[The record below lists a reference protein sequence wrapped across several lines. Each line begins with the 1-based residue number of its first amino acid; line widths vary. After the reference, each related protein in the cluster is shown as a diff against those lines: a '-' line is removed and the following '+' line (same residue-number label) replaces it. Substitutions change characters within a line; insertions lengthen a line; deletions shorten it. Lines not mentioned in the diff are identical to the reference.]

1 MIRNRNGKGCLIP
14 YQYKKRWMEQ
24 RRKGVNR
31 MAYDFETLVDRN
43 HTGSAKYEQMK
54 AWNPDAPEGTVP
66 FSVADMEL
74 KTPPEIVESL
84 KRLAEDHILGYTIA
98 TPAYLDAVCQW
109 MKERN
114 GWEVRPEWIV
124 GSPGVVSAF
133 FAAVRAFSEPGDG
146 VIVMSPVYYPF
157 YYAMERNGRG
167 IVKSPLILDGD
178 TYHIDFDDLENQ
190 AKEERNKVL
199 LFCSPHN
206 PVGRV
211 WKREELARVAEICR
225 RNHVLVV
232 SDEIH
237 SDLIM
242 PDHHHTVFATL
253 SEEDSDNVI
262 VCTAPTKTFNLAGLQ
277 VSNLI
282 IPNPS
287 IRRRFSA
294 EMESNGAFSL
304 NVFGYRACETA
315 YRECGSWLDALI
327 LHIHTNHRE
336 LKTFMAKN
344 LPEIK
349 VFDLEG
355 TYLQWM
361 DFTALGMDKDELE
374 HFLHKEALIFFD
386 EGYVFGEEGTGF
398 ERMNLACPTWVMM
411 EGLERLHEAIRKR
424 FPHPEGIVPRNG

>member
-1 MIRNRNGKGCLIP
+1 MG
-14 YQYKKRWMEQ
+14 
-24 RRKGVNR
+24 
-31 MAYDFETLVDRN
+31 YDFETLVNRH

-54 AWNPDAPEGTVP
+54 AWNPDVPEGTVP

-84 KRLAEDHILGYTIA
+84 KRLADDHILGYTIA
-98 TPAYLDAVCQW
+98 TPDYLDAVCQW

-114 GWEVRPEWIV
+114 GWAISPEWIV

-157 YYAMERNGRG
+157 YYAMERNGRK
-167 IVKSPLILDGD
+167 IVKSPLILEGAN
-178 TYHIDFDDLENQ
+178 YRIDFEDLELK
-190 AKEERNKVL
+190 AKAERNRVL

-211 WKREELARVAEICR
+211 WTKEELQKVAEICTR
-225 RNHVLVV
+225 HHVLVV

-242 PDHHHTVFATL
+242 PGHRHTVFATL
-253 SEEDSDNVI
+253 SKEASDNVI

-277 VSNLI
+277 VSNII

-304 NVFGYRACETA
+304 NVFGYRVCETA
-315 YRECGSWLDALI
+315 YRSCGAWLDELI
-327 LHIHTNHRE
+327 LHIHKNHLE
-336 LKTFMAKN
+336 LKRFMAEN
-344 LPEIK
+344 LPEIR

-361 DFTALGMDKDELE
+361 DFNPLGMEKETLE
-374 HFLHKEALIFFD
+374 RFLHEEALIFFD
-386 EGYVFGEEGTGF
+386 EGYVFGAEGSGF

-424 FPHPEGIVPRNG
+424 IPHPEETAQKKGNPIRESDTDPDTILGYHT